1 VRYQTQAGESSPGVE
16 AVIAVLEYARATGR
30 YKVAVTFEGTNQ
42 IPEGLEGQL
51 KREYGIA
58 DIAPSAWSFQD
69 VFNKGRESK
78 ILQRIQTSFGK
89 VIPGDVLAFDTGQP
103 EAGDVQFAVNYL
115 VKPTGSVYYPVSEER
130 LPDAKRHFYVGI
142 GYNWH
147 FDIRI
152 PDRDALYQLKFA
164 STPASLFQVAYQRVS
179 KNALDV
185 GTQDPNP
192 VNPAEVYDAMAE
204 SAFEDFSSKLLS
216 EVALK

>member
-1 VRYQTQAGESSPGVE
+1 
-16 AVIAVLEYARATGR
+16 
-30 YKVAVTFEGTNQ
+30 
-42 IPEGLEGQL
+42 
-51 KREYGIA
+51 
-58 DIAPSAWSFQD
+58 
-69 VFNKGRESK
+69 
-78 ILQRIQTSFGK
+78 
-89 VIPGDVLAFDTGQP
+89 
-103 EAGDVQFAVNYL
+103 VQFAVNYL
-115 VKPTGSVYYPVSEER
+115 VNPTGSVYYPVSEEH

-142 GYNWH
+142 GYNWY